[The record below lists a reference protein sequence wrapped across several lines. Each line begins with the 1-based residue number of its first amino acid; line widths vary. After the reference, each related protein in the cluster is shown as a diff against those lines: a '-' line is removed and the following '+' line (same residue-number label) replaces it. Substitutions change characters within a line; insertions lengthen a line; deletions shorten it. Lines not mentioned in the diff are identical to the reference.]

1 MISFQSNGFLYCSL
15 VQQTFSENL
24 FPRWK
29 TTFNV
34 PLHIHCNRET
44 PWNAIQKLQ
53 KKNVYS
59 STFNAFEFYAGLEIK
74 VDEWRINHKS
84 MHINIESTLYF
95 VFERIS
101 YYISDDCNTLGC
113 STIQLYYILDSER
126 TYWFLWLNDRYMYF
140 VLEYL
145 FRKTLCGL
153 L

>member
-1 MISFQSNGFLYCSL
+1 MTLFQFKWVFILQPSATNFSRELISTPENNLQCSVTYIL
-15 VQQTFSENL
+15 WLRDAV
-24 FPRWK
+24 K
-29 TTFNV
+29 
-34 PLHIHCNRET
+34 CNSKIAE
-44 PWNAIQKLQ
+44 
-53 KKNVYS
+53 KNVYS
-59 STFNAFEFYAGLEIK
+59 STFNAFEFYAGLEVK
-74 VDEWRINHKS
+74 VDEWRINHKF

-101 YYISDDCNTLGC
+101 YYTSDDCNTLRC